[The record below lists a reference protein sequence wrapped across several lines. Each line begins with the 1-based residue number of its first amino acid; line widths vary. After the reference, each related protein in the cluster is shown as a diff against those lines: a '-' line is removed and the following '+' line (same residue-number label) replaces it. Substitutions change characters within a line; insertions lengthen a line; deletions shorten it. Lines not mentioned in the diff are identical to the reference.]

1 MTTYTTAEFAKAAML
16 TQEETETFKRG
27 LAAFLGWT
35 YFANKSIQDMLTM
48 IEENGYIAT
57 IGEGGWPIL
66 CGRLLTRRRS
76 ILITLNAIDL
86 YSTNVTSGKDEN
98 GKHF

>member
-35 YFANKSIQDMLTM
+35 YFANKSIQDMLTT

-57 IGEGGWPIL
+57 IGEGGWPIM
-66 CGRLLTRRRS
+66 RKIADPTPK
-76 ILITLNAIDL
+76 
-86 YSTNVTSGKDEN
+86 YSYYVKCY
-98 GKHF
+98 